1 MHGTKNI
8 GNMEQKHDYKATVK
22 EQIQYKCGTKLQ
34 YMWNKKYTDH
44 GMKHEYKREQDYRE
58 EQILSKRRTEL

>member
-34 YMWNKKYTDH
+34 YMWNKKCRDH
-44 GMKHEYKREQDYRE
+44 GMKHEYKRE
-58 EQILSKRRTEL
+58 